1 MRQYQIS
8 RATNFYTEGYKPYNN
23 DRLVL
28 YNKFCENV
36 EKYCKLADVEQLE
49 DIKLTTIPK
58 NFLKTYTGA
67 GDMTLTETEKAILIE
82 SVNNALK
89 QPLQLTQ
96 SQYTHAPAK

>member
-1 MRQYQIS
+1 MTFTKDAILARLI
-8 RATNFYTEGYKPYNN
+8 AAYTW
-23 DRLVL
+23 
-28 YNKFCENV
+28 
-36 EKYCKLADVEQLE
+36 YCKLANVEQLD

-89 QPLQLTQ
+89 QPLQQTQ
-96 SQYTHAPAK
+96 SQFTEAPTA